1 MELHIVVQIYYIGGL
16 FVVKYREILR
26 LHAQGL
32 SQRGIASSCAHS
44 RNTIREVIKRAQSL
58 NISWPFEEDMTGSDL
73 QELLFPEKYDASNFR
88 RKPNCEYIHKELAKP
103 RVNLALL
110 WDEYC

>member
-1 MELHIVVQIYYIGGL
+1 M
-16 FVVKYREILR
+16 VKYREILR